1 MMRRPIEAPGPRMQP
16 LARLPVF
23 FTLEG
28 KRALV
33 VGEGSAAVWKAE
45 LLSAAG
51 ARVDVYA
58 IEPSDELLGLAAA
71 APRGPINVV
80 ARAYAAPDF
89 DGAAVAVGA
98 IKEPAEALRFAAA
111 ARAAKIPVNLVD
123 RPELCDFTFGAIVNR
138 SPLVV
143 GISTDGA
150 SPVFGQAIRA
160 KLEALIPRGFSRW
173 AQAADA
179 WRPKVRALAL
189 PFRARRRFW
198 ELFAARAI
206 ARPDAPPTLPDLEA
220 LLAHAHGSD
229 RQAGSGSVI
238 LVGAG
243 PGDPEL
249 LTLRAVRALQSADV
263 ILIDDLVAPELLDF
277 ARREAKK
284 LMVGKTG
291 HQPSCKQ
298 EEINALMISLA
309 KAGRQV
315 VRLKGGD
322 PGVFARAGEEIA
334 ACRAAGISVEM
345 IPGVTAAQAAAS
357 RLGISLTHRH
367 HARRLQYIT
376 GHGVEG
382 RLPNIDWNSLADP
395 SATTVVYMPKRTLG
409 DIAATAIAHGLDPA
423 TPAVV
428 VADVTRAGETI
439 VRGTIGDIASRVDTH
454 ALPGPALMM
463 IGWVLALQAA
473 VISDDGQVDT
483 MASRH
488 RVVGDQR

>member
-1 MMRRPIEAPGPRMQP
+1 MRGPIEAQRPRMES

-23 FTLEG
+23 VALDG
-28 KRALV
+28 KRALL
-33 VGEGSAAVWKAE
+33 VGGTAAAVWKAE

-51 ARVDVYA
+51 ARVDVYTA
-58 IEPSDELLGLAAA
+58 VPSDELLALASA
-71 APRGPINVV
+71 APRGPIRIVP
-80 ARAYAAPDF
+80 RAWAPRDF
-89 DGAAVAVGA
+89 DDAALAVGV
-98 IKEPAEALRFAAA
+98 IEDPKEALRFAAH
-111 ARAAKIPVNLVD
+111 ARAAKIPVNVVD
-123 RPELCDFTFGAIVNR
+123 RPELGDFTFGAIVNR

-173 AQAADA
+173 VQAAQA
-179 WRPKVRALAL
+179 WRPQVQARAL

-206 ARPDAPPTLPDLEA
+206 ARPDAPPTLSDLDS
-220 LLAHAHGSD
+220 LLARAHGNTE
-229 RQAGSGSVI
+229 RAGVGGVV

-291 HQPSCKQ
+291 HKPSCKQ

-309 KAGRQV
+309 KAGHHV

-334 ACRAAGISVEM
+334 ACRAAGIPVEM
-345 IPGVTAAQAAAS
+345 VPGITAAQAAGA
-357 RLGISLTHRH
+357 RLGISLTHRR

-376 GHGVEG
+376 GHGVDG
-382 RLPNIDWNSLADP
+382 RLPEIDWRSLADP

-409 DIAATAIAHGLDPA
+409 DLAAAAIAHGLDPT
-423 TPAVV
+423 TPALV
-428 VADVTRAGETI
+428 VADVARAGETVI
-439 VRGTIGDIASRVDTH
+439 RGIIGDIATRVDVDSL
-454 ALPGPALMM
+454 AGPAL
-463 IGWVLALQAA
+463 I
-473 VISDDGQVDT
+473 IIGQVLGLEAAA
-483 MASRH
+483 ASKAPSEANLSPH
-488 RVVGDQR
+488 HAVNTQR

>member
-1 MMRRPIEAPGPRMQP
+1 MMRGPMEAQRPPMES

-23 FTLEG
+23 VSLEG

-33 VGEGSAAVWKAE
+33 VGGDTAAVWKAE

-51 ARVDVYA
+51 ARVDIYTAV
-58 IEPSDELLGLAAA
+58 PCDELLALAGA
-71 APRGPINVV
+71 APRGPIRIV
-80 ARAYAAPDF
+80 RRPWAPGDF
-89 DGAAVAVGA
+89 DDAALAVGA
-98 IKEPAEALRFAAA
+98 IEDRNEASRFAAH
-111 ARAAKIPVNLVD
+111 ARMAKTPVNVVD

-173 AQAADA
+173 VQAAHA
-179 WRPKVRALAL
+179 WRPQVQALAL

-206 ARPDAPPTLPDLEA
+206 ARPDAPPTLPDFDS
-220 LLAHAHGSD
+220 LLARA
-229 RQAGSGSVI
+229 QANTQRAGGVV

-277 ARREAKK
+277 ARREARK

-291 HQPSCKQ
+291 HKPSCKQ

-334 ACRAAGISVEM
+334 ACRAAGIPVEM
-345 IPGVTAAQAAAS
+345 VPGITAAQAAGA
-357 RLGISLTHRH
+357 RLGISLTHRR

-376 GHGVEG
+376 GHGVDG
-382 RLPNIDWNSLADP
+382 HLPEIDWHSLADP

-409 DIAATAIAHGLDPA
+409 DLAAAAIAHGLDPT
-423 TPAVV
+423 TPALV
-428 VADVTRAGETI
+428 VADATRAGETVI
-439 VRGTIGDIASRVDTH
+439 RGTIGDIAARVDVDSL
-454 ALPGPALMM
+454 AGPALII
-463 IGWVLALQAA
+463 IGRVLALEAA
-473 VISDDGQVDT
+473 VACKGQSEAI
-483 MASRH
+483 ASPDHAVNSLR
-488 RVVGDQR
+488 

>member
-1 MMRRPIEAPGPRMQP
+1 MMRRPIEAPGPRMEP

-23 FTLEG
+23 LALEG

-33 VGEGSAAVWKAE
+33 VGEGAAAVWKAE

-51 ARVDVYA
+51 ARVDVYTL
-58 IEPSDELLGLAAA
+58 EPSDELWRLAAA
-71 APRGPINVV
+71 APRGPISIV
-80 ARAYAAPDF
+80 ARAYAASDF
-89 DGAAVAVGA
+89 DGAAIAVGA
-98 IKEPAEALRFAAA
+98 IEDSAEALRFAAV
-111 ARAAKIPVNLVD
+111 ARAAKIPINVVD

-206 ARPDAPPTLPDLEA
+206 ARPDAPPTPPDLDA
-220 LLAHAHGSD
+220 LLALAHGGD
-229 RQAGSGSVI
+229 QPTGTGRVI

-334 ACRAAGISVEM
+334 ACRAAGIAVEV

-376 GHGVEG
+376 GHGVAG
-382 RLPNIDWNSLADP
+382 HLPDIDWRSLADP

-423 TPAVV
+423 TPTVV
-428 VADVTRAGETI
+428 VADVTRAAETV
-439 VRGTIGDIASRVDTH
+439 VRGTIGDIASRVEAH
-454 ALPGPALMM
+454 ALAGPALMM
-463 IGWVLALQAA
+463 IGWVLALQAGVA
-473 VISDDGQVDT
+473 SEDGQAEV
-483 MASRH
+483 MSSRD
-488 RVVGDQR
+488 RVVGGRP